1 MAVAEQILNLQ
12 PLTDTRPDRALV
24 HDAQSGDPAA
34 ASALVERYYR
44 RIYSFVSHLTYGRA
58 NAEDLTQEVFARALK
73 ALGRFNGQY
82 QFEHWLLRIAKNLC
96 IDEARRSA
104 HSPEPTDPTE
114 LSELEGI
121 PAPDYVWE
129 SVSRDMVASVVHR
142 ALMALP
148 PRQRTILAMR
158 EMEDMSYADI
168 AQVVG
173 TNPRGVEATLRR
185 ARLRFR
191 AEVARA
197 EAIEEGQATC
207 RRVLRLVTDDPEA
220 PRCDEEA
227 ASHLARC
234 ASCRRA
240 TRTAGTGGPVIRP
253 VRAFGFLPLFG
264 LGSLLKAHPAT
275 APLRRAADRMREVAT
290 IAGLGTGA
298 VALPLARMAEV
309 TAGVVLATTVTLV
322 PAVAALQPAATPVT
336 LAAQA
341 ASPALPAPF
350 VPVESV
356 LFKASASSPVV
367 STAPAAAT
375 TAASASSASTAP
387 SVVTPQA
394 PIPSLLGPLGADPGA
409 LIATT
414 LNNVASVT
422 SILTAQ
428 LTQVAQLANA
438 TVAEVTSALP
448 PALEPVVA
456 PATKATQQLTGTLG
470 QTLNTVTKG
479 VQQTATQVT
488 TPSHP

>member
-1 MAVAEQILNLQ
+1 MAVAEQLLNLQ
-12 PLTDTRPDRALV
+12 PLADTRPDRALV
-24 HDAQSGDPAA
+24 HEAQAGDATA

-44 RIYSFVSHLTYGRA
+44 RIYSFVAHLTYGRA

-73 ALGRFNGQY
+73 ALSRFNGQY

-96 IDEARRSA
+96 IDEARRNA
-104 HSPEPTDPTE
+104 HSAEPTDPTE
-114 LSELEGI
+114 LSELDGI

-129 SVSRDMVASVVHR
+129 SVSRDMVATVVHR

-197 EAIEEGQATC
+197 EAIEQGQATC

-220 PRCDEEA
+220 PRSDEEA

-240 TRTAGTGGPVIRP
+240 TRTGVSAPRP
-253 VRAFGFLPLFG
+253 IRAFGFLPL
-264 LGSLLKAHPAT
+264 LSLLKGHHAT
-275 APLRRAADRMREVAT
+275 ASFASFRRAADRLREVAMV
-290 IAGLGTGA
+290 AGLGTGA
-298 VALPLARMAEV
+298 AALPLARMAEV

-322 PAVAALQPAATPVT
+322 PAVIALQPAATTVAVAAPAAAPT
-336 LAAQA
+336 LQV
-341 ASPALPAPF
+341 AS

-356 LFKASASSPVV
+356 LYKASSSSPVV
-367 STAPAAAT
+367 SIAP
-375 TAASASSASTAP
+375 SASVAPSSPTASTAP
-387 SVVTPQA
+387 SIVTPDA
-394 PIPSLLGPLGADPGA
+394 PTPSLLGPLGVDPGA

-414 LNNVASVT
+414 LSNVASVT
-422 SILTAQ
+422 SILTQQ
-428 LTQVAQLANA
+428 LNQVAQLANT
-438 TVAEVTSALP
+438 TVAEVTNALP
-448 PALEPVVA
+448 PALAPITAPV
-456 PATKATQQLTGTLG
+456 TKATQQLTGGLN

-479 VQQTATQVT
+479 VQQTTAQLT
-488 TPSHP
+488 TPSH